1 MQGKKKM
8 TWFENINTAG
18 IIIIGVVLVILVVGI
33 IFMRGR
39 IKRKKEKRVHKANAY
54 VNALNELIAGNSQK
68 AIELFK
74 EAVRFDTNNIDAY
87 IKLGMLYRRE
97 SNTSQAFKIHRDLT
111 IRSGLKTSQLIEIYY
126 NIISDLVDMKNF
138 DEALTYCDKLLSVDP
153 NNRWA
158 LDIQPE
164 IYAQKKDF
172 KNAFKYLKENAEK
185 SGEIDHQLALY
196 KIAHGKV
203 LMERG
208 EFHDARI
215 LFKEAIKLD
224 PMYPAAYLYLG
235 DAYAREENRDDAVK
249 VWREFAET
257 VPQKSYLVFD
267 YLDSAY
273 FEAGNYGAMEV
284 FYSTI
289 IEKDSD
295 NYRALFRLGE
305 IYFKK
310 GEKEKALEMTER
322 GLRINQNAS
331 EGLKNLILYLDNTS
345 DIQLIKEKAISL
357 AELVTDSATYV
368 CKFCGYSTLE
378 ICIQCPECEK
388 WDAFE
393 F

>member
-1 MQGKKKM
+1 M
-8 TWFENINTAG
+8 TWLENITTAG
-18 IIIIGVVLVILVVGI
+18 IIFIGIVLVIFIVAI
-33 IFMRGR
+33 FFMRSR
-39 IKRKKEKRVHKANAY
+39 IKRKKEKRVRKTYAY
-54 VNALNELIAGNSQK
+54 VDALNELIAGNSQK

-87 IKLGMLYRRE
+87 IKLGMLLRRE
-97 SNTSQAFKIHRDLT
+97 GNASQAFKIHKDLT
-111 IRSGLKTSQLIEIYY
+111 IRSGLETSQLVEIYR
-126 NIISDLVDMKNF
+126 NIISDLIELKNY
-138 DEALTYCDKLLSVDP
+138 DEALVFCDKLLSIDP
-153 NNRWA
+153 NNTWT

-185 SGEIDHQLALY
+185 SKEIDRQLALY
-196 KIAHGKV
+196 KIAHGRV

-224 PMYPAAYLYLG
+224 TLYPASYLYLG

-249 VWREFAET
+249 VWCEFAEA

-284 FYSTI
+284 FYSNI

-295 NYRALFRLGE
+295 NFRALFRLGE

-331 EGLKNLILYLDNTS
+331 EGLKNLILYLDNAS
-345 DIQLIKEKAISL
+345 DIKLVREKAISL
-357 AELVTDSATYV
+357 AELITDSATYV
-368 CKFCGYSTLE
+368 CKFCGYSTEE
-378 ICIQCPECEK
+378 ILIQCPECEK